1 LIVLDSS
8 GWLDFFG
15 EGPFADEY
23 AARLKRPHQVL
34 TPTVALYEVYK
45 WIKRERSEEEALAA
59 VATMQKTRIV
69 PLSDEIALAAADLS
83 LANRL
88 AMADAIM
95 LATARANNAQLLTSD
110 SDFRGIAD
118 VTVFGKK

>member
-1 LIVLDSS
+1 M
-8 GWLDFFG
+8 
-15 EGPFADEY
+15 
-23 AARLKRPHQVL
+23 L

-45 WIKRERSEEEALAA
+45 WIKRERTEEEALAA

-69 PLSDEIALAAADLS
+69 PLTDEVALAAADLS

-95 LATARANNAQLLTSD
+95 AYLADPLSLFAYDRSLSGVWVDWGGNYPYFYDTRLAS
-110 SDFRGIAD
+110 
-118 VTVFGKK
+118 